1 MPFKVSTLFPD
12 YIFEG
17 KIELTPE
24 IDAKV
29 IGGANKSLDSAVAM
43 ETNYGAITNKEY
55 PLDNQLKKLQ
65 MLIGDYFYKEV
76 NKVLPLHERNLS
88 VLNPYLIS
96 LKPGHIF
103 PVNLDKERWY
113 NCAIWLQHTKGGD
126 LYFENFGTKLF
137 ATPNLLQGDNHVVKA
152 RKHKL
157 VFWPSHIP
165 WGLTVNQGRADH
177 ILFSCSFIAPMKPE
191 YRKKITGKA

>member
-55 PLDNQLKKLQ
+55 PLDSQLKKLQ

-76 NKVLPLHERNLS
+76 SKVLPLHERNLS

-126 LYFENFGTKLF
+126 LYFENFGAKLF
-137 ATPNLLQGDNHVVKA
+137 ATPNLL
-152 RKHKL
+152 
-157 VFWPSHIP
+157 
-165 WGLTVNQGRADH
+165 LT
-177 ILFSCSFIAPMKPE
+177 L
-191 YRKKITGKA
+191 